1 MYISGTV
8 PASSSWDFCPSLL
21 AFLQFS
27 YHDPVWTEQTY
38 STNSVNKKTGTRK
51 YRHQEK
57 KKYKTLHDLIQTLQR
72 RCFFG
77 HFLWKDYHFK
87 QNRRKLVGSDYGDR
101 KCESHETVNK
111 VLFVLLYVVLC
122 FAFPARN
129 VRQGFST
136 IAGTKLF
143 GCVFFKKAPT
153 MYFIWLKEE
162 NLSDKLFCMEFIW
175 ADFYLKLGALKIVPL
190 AISSYSKGCDLFRYQ
205 TRIKWLDV
213 SILKHWL
220 YGRRQ
225 C

>member
-1 MYISGTV
+1 MILVCSWCTSV
-8 PASSSWDFCPSLL
+8 ELCQLPPAETSALHCWPFCSSLIMILFEPSRHTAQTLL
-21 AFLQFS
+21 IQ
-27 YHDPVWTEQTY
+27 
-38 STNSVNKKTGTRK
+38 KTGTRK
-51 YRHQEK
+51 YRHQE

-111 VLFVLLYVVLC
+111 VLFVLLYVVPC

-153 MYFIWLKEE
+153 MYFRWLKEE
-162 NLSDKLFCMEFIW
+162 SLSDKLFCMEFIW
-175 ADFYLKLGALKIVPL
+175 ADFYLKLGALKTVPL
-190 AISSYSKGCDLFRYQ
+190 AISSYSKGCD
-205 TRIKWLDV
+205 
-213 SILKHWL
+213 
-220 YGRRQ
+220 
-225 C
+225 